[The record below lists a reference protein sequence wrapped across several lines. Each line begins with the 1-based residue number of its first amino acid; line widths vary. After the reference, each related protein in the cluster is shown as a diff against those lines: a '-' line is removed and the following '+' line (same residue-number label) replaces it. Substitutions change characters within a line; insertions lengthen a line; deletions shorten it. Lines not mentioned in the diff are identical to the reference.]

1 MQRDARFKSERER
14 DPDEAKPRWGRDRGP
29 TRRRPWNPFELA
41 ETLLYL
47 LWGLGKLFFR
57 GGIDV

>member
-1 MQRDARFKSERER
+1 MERDARSKSERER
-14 DPDEAKPRWGRDRGP
+14 NPDEAKPRPGRDRGP
-29 TRRRPWNPFELA
+29 TRRLWSPFEA
-41 ETLLYL
+41 VEAFMYL